1 MISHPS
7 SPTASCAMLHRG
19 ETAWYL
25 MPSIKNNCQVPFENG
40 YYVYSLTVFSKTYLH
55 LFIYLKDNIETILKK
70 GISRIT
76 FVITCVAIYVL

>member
-40 YYVYSLTVFSKTYLH
+40 YYVYSLTVLSKT
-55 LFIYLKDNIETILKK
+55 
-70 GISRIT
+70 
-76 FVITCVAIYVL
+76 